1 MLNTAASSTGMR
13 IRPIRIGDRDELS
26 RFYARLS
33 PDSRLAR
40 FLAVSRGIGED
51 ASVLLCRPDH
61 EHREGFVAEPLDAD
75 QDVPGIVGHI
85 CVEPGEFGVMEM
97 AVAVAD
103 EWQRQGIGRALLLA
117 VVEWAR
123 DHGIGLVQASML
135 ATNSGVLALIA
146 SIGRP
151 VHEAAPYGGVV
162 LVTIDV
168 GRPMPK
174 AA

>member
-1 MLNTAASSTGMR
+1 MSQWAHAQRGTILDGRT
-13 IRPIRIGDRDELS
+13 
-26 RFYARLS
+26 
-33 PDSRLAR
+33 DSADPVRLAR

-51 ASVLLCRPDH
+51 AAILLCGPDH
-61 EHREGFVAEPLDAD
+61 EHHEGFVAEPLDMD
-75 QDVPGIVGHI
+75 QDAPAIVGHI
-85 CVEPGEFGVMEM
+85 CLEPGESGMEM

-103 EWQRQGIGRALLLA
+103 EWQGQGIGRALLLA

-123 DHGIGLVQASML
+123 DHGIGRLEASTL

-151 VHEAAPYGGVV
+151 VHESAPLGGVV

-168 GRPMPK
+168 GRPTPR